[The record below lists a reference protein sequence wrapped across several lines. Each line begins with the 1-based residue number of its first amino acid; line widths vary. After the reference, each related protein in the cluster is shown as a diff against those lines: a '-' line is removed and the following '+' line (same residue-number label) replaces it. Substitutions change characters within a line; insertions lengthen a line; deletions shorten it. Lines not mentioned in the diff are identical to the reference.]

1 MKRLIQ
7 ILITLCLFP
16 FCSFATGQAGDIL
29 IFKGDTLS
37 LFSNPLEQYLD
48 SKSERIFN
56 GKKLEWTSTACYRGY
71 RATWEVSNDSLF
83 LIKVQKGCYSE
94 TPEYFDLK
102 SEFGSERVFAHW
114 FTGKT
119 LAPKGKQIHYV
130 HSGYDSF
137 YEKEL
142 VLTFTSGL
150 LSAQIEYDNSKSY
163 KSIFTENQDSLQTF
177 IYTNID
183 WSKIPDLKDESIK
196 VFVTIQSSET
206 LKPDSIQIIRGS
218 ENELI
223 NEEAIRVIELLPEWD
238 VYYQKGKVYRM
249 KWTIPIIFNEE
260 KRKKYAR

>member
-1 MKRLIQ
+1 M
-7 ILITLCLFP
+7 ILILFP
-16 FCSFATGQAGDIL
+16 LTGFATGQAGDIL
-29 IFKGDTLS
+29 IFKGDTLT
-37 LFSNPLEQYLD
+37 LFSNPLEHYLD
-48 SKSERIFN
+48 NKPERTIN

-71 RATWEVSNDSLF
+71 RATWELTNDSLF
-83 LIKVQKGCYSE
+83 LIRIQKGCYSE

-102 SEFGSERVFAHW
+102 SEFGSDRVFAEW

-130 HSGYDSF
+130 HSGYESF

-142 VLTFTSGL
+142 VLTFAEGL
-150 LSAQIEYDNSKSY
+150 LTGQIEYDNSKSY
-163 KSIFTENQDSLQTF
+163 KSVFTENQDSLQKF
-177 IYTNID
+177 IYTNIN
-183 WSKIPDLKDESIK
+183 WSQIPNLEDESIK
-196 VFVTIQSSET
+196 VFISIQSSET

-238 VYYQKGKVYRM
+238 VYYRQGKVYRM
-249 KWTIPIIFNEE
+249 KWTIPIVFNEE